1 MQIPID
7 VKAVIDEATNI
18 DEARRTPLSVSVYLD
33 ESAPADLVAHVRAV
47 FASSSPSARV
57 SITYLDGRPFAPYPD
72 DDAAV
77 IVAGLDADNGRRAF
91 ELRQVG
97 VPTMVVTTLPNLVDS
112 IAEEAGYP
120 IPDGDLVSPAKAP
133 KRAPKLLPAF
143 AAGRDAA
150 PAEGASA
157 AMPNEGDA
165 VSPAAIPGEGGE
177 ASPVAIPSA
186 VSAAEGS
193 RAATAESTVID
204 AEPAEPAPLTA
215 EDAAALDSRM
225 GAWIIETCRDKR
237 LALALAFP
245 FVRRPLSVEA
255 VNATAMQ
262 NAGIGLV
269 MFIPGADLPIMT
281 LNQAKMLL
289 QIAAAYGEPM
299 GMERVKE
306 LAAVV
311 GGAFACRAV
320 ARQLVAFVPG
330 LGWAIKAAIGYAG
343 TEAMGRAAIEYF
355 EDGGNIAGL
364 AGVVATARDKAVK
377 VASEARDLVTGEEK
391 PAPAAQPEPA
401 ASKIDAGKAAKTAK
415 AAARSVADA
424 ARLRIKASGRGVL

>member
-120 IPDGDLVSPAKAP
+120 IPEGDLVSPAKAP

-143 AAGRDAA
+143 AAGREA
-150 PAEGASA
+150 ASA

-165 VSPAAIPGEGGE
+165 SSPVVIPGEGGE
-177 ASPVAIPSA
+177 ASPVVIPSGASA

-391 PAPAAQPEPA
+391 PAPAAPPEPA

-415 AAARSVADA
+415 AAVRSVADA